1 LRNVPDSAANHN
13 FADRY
18 QKKYGE
24 LPTNWSW
31 ETYSGILFLLE
42 GIKKAKST
50 ETEKVVQAMKG
61 LRIKAPA
68 GSPDFNGQIEM
79 RARDHTN
86 IGYAIAWGRT
96 VAKEPYVTDLFYLP
110 WSEIL
115 KEEEEYLKIKG
126 WWK

>member
-1 LRNVPDSAANHN
+1 
-13 FADRY
+13 
-18 QKKYGE
+18 
-24 LPTNWSW
+24 
-31 ETYSGILFLLE
+31 
-42 GIKKAKST
+42 
-50 ETEKVVQAMKG
+50 
-61 LRIKAPA
+61 
-68 GSPDFNGQIEM
+68 M